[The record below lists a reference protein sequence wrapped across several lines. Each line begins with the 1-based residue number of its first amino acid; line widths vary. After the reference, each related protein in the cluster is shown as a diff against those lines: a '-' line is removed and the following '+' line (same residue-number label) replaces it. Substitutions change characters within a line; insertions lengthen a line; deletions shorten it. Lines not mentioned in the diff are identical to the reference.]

1 MRDALGAMNNNLN
14 KKEAYLGVFSDAG
27 YIDVGT
33 KVRDPSAP
41 GRTGAV
47 PLFPPSL

>member
-1 MRDALGAMNNNLN
+1 MNNNLN
-14 KKEAYLGVFSDAG
+14 KSRAYLGVFSDAG

-41 GRTGAV
+41 CAPARS
-47 PLFPPSL
+47 PPSLPPS